1 MSDGFPLEKSSRD
14 IAGLVK
20 SKHGDVK
27 RSALRLAARGVIS
40 EPLICTSYIHPQNGQ
55 EYQEYWFNRR
65 DSLALI
71 AQLSPQLV
79 AAYLREGR
87 ESNVR
92 TQRSTDTDDNGYC
105 SLTVI
110 E

>member
-1 MSDGFPLEKSSRD
+1 MSNGFPLEKSSRD
-14 IAGLVK
+14 IARLVK

-27 RSALRLAARGVIS
+27 RSALRLASRGVIR
-40 EPLICTSYIHPQNGQ
+40 CTPYIHPQNGQ

-92 TQRSTDTDDNGYC
+92 TQISTDTDGNGYC